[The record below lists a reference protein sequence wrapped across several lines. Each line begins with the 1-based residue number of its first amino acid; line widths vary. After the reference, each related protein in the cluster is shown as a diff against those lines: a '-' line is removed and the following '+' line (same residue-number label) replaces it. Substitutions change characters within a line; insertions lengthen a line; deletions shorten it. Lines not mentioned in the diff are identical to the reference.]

1 MRIITISREY
11 GSGGREL
18 GQKLAQTLGYDYY
31 DWEII
36 VALASKSGMDEKY
49 IEEMLDNIKLQTFPL
64 HYHCSYGT
72 NASLQSNQI
81 NLLLEQKK
89 IIENIPILGKDCV
102 IVGRNADVLL
112 KKHHPFNLFVC
123 ASMDVRMKRC
133 SQRDEKEQILTT
145 RELEKKIRSID
156 KNRAHVRELLSG
168 SDWGNPA
175 AYHMT
180 INTSN
185 WSIDRIIPALVTCI
199 NSYYGS

>member
-64 HYHCSYGT
+64 HYYCSYGT

-133 SQRDEKEQILTT
+133 SQRDEKEQILTA